1 MSVERPPNAGQVNY
15 KHWAERLNDYLIRT
29 RSHLAHYIA
38 GSTAYREG
46 MLVWDDDNKT
56 ILYSGNGQWNTIGN
70 GVAGADGTDGTD
82 GTGFTGGFYTPANGT
97 VTFTSN
103 DGLGFTTGDLRGAD
117 GIANYPD
124 VTALYYNGNVK
135 AQATTDGVKVTG
147 DVEATEFIG
156 DLRGAVVFK
165 AQAGEALTKGDVV
178 YISGI
183 SGNTTVVSKA
193 DADDAA
199 KMPAFGLAATDANN
213 NANLEVYTFGTLSG
227 LDTSSYT
234 EGDEL
239 FVGTTAGAL
248 VSTAPTGEGSS
259 VQKIGKVT
267 RSHASAGSVKIM
279 GAGRTNA
286 TPNLNDGNIF
296 IGDSNNQAVTASL
309 ATQVSTLETS
319 HDDVLQDG
327 DFASEGLMKRDAT
340 SGSYS
345 IVTDNSGD
353 WNTAHGWGN
362 HADAGYLTSF
372 TEANDLST
380 TVTWANVPDAN
391 ITESSVTQY
400 LTATNVA
407 NAGALMDSEVTNL
420 AQVKAFDSSD
430 YATATQGSTAD
441 SALQNLVEDTTPQL
455 GGNLDLNSNNITGS
469 GNISATQLTVGVNG
483 ISSTG
488 GITASGSNIYGGTL
502 QSAGNT
508 IVGGNVVVTGTVDG
522 VDIAT
527 LGANAIVDGDFTS
540 NGFMKRTG
548 AGTYTVDTSTYAT
561 ETYVDTAV
569 SNLVDSAPA
578 TLDTLNELASA
589 LGDDANFSTTVTNS
603 IGTKWTE
610 DATKINNWDT
620 AYSWGNHGDANYLTS
635 FDITTQTDPKYLRAD
650 ADDTTTGT
658 ITAAGL
664 STSGNVVSA
673 STCQG
678 SLLVSTGNA
687 NVAGNLTVIGDYST
701 SNGNINLPNG
711 SITLGGT
718 VDGVD
723 IATRDGILTTTTAT
737 ANSAMQNLVDDT
749 TPQLGGH
756 LDLNGSNITG
766 SGNISC
772 SAFITSTGNFSS
784 STGGFGTTSGS
795 FATTSGNFTTSTG
808 DFETASGNITVG
820 GKVTSNLLEGSQYT
834 NSNLNFYDTA
844 TQGGDGTTLSST
856 AGLSFKYDT
865 NNNDTDGFKVFA
877 NGSNTACFTV
887 DNIENVVA
895 TGSITANNGFIT
907 SSGNYSATTGN
918 ITTVTGGIVTT
929 SGDIQATFG
938 NITTGGNIS
947 VTGTVDGRDVATDGA
962 RLDTIP
968 YHKMRHVKLRGTNL
982 LSLTT
987 SHQNIGNADRIRHPS
1002 TPVDCS
1008 RYLDLD
1014 ISIRWNYVSSAV
1026 NDLQLQVQLLVPS
1039 GGGTV
1044 TNMGTVTKGTFS
1056 GYSAPSYWSW
1066 YYVSGDYT
1074 HLFTQ
1079 FGRINTTGTSNS
1091 SEGVLDAWSYNSL
1104 TDRTYFLSYNN
1115 PGVSFNTGDTIYWS
1129 PYAFESAGTL
1139 LTITRDIDERY
1150 QSNSF
1155 QPHHL
1160 RFKMAYDDARLEYFV
1175 KMKEVSTSDSAN
1187 ISTTTATLTDIEEV

>member
-135 AQATTDGVKVTG
+135 AQATTDGVTVTG

-248 VSTAPTGEGSS
+248 VSTAPTGESSS

-267 RSHASAGSVKIM
+267 RSHATSGSIKIM

-296 IGDSNNQAVTASL
+296 IGDTNNQAVTTSL

-319 HDDVLQDG
+319 HSDVVVDG

-380 TVTWANVPDAN
+380 TVSWANVPDAN
-391 ITESSVTQY
+391 ITESSVTQH

-430 YATATQGSTAD
+430 YATAAQGSTAD

-455 GGNLDLNSNNITGS
+455 GGDLDLNGNDITGS
-469 GNISATQLTVGVNG
+469 GYISATQLTAGVNG
-483 ISSTG
+483 IDSTG
-488 GITASGSNIYGGTL
+488 GITASGSTIYGGTL
-502 QSAGNT
+502 QSGGNT
-508 IVGGNVVVTGTVDG
+508 VVGGNVVVTGTVDG

-527 LGANAIVDGDFTS
+527 LGANAIVDGDFT
-540 NGFMKRTG
+540 T
-548 AGTYTVDTSTYAT
+548 AGLMATDGSGGYSVDSSTYAT

-664 STSGNVVSA
+664 SASGNVVSA

-737 ANSAMQNLVDDT
+737 ANSAMQDLVDDT
-749 TPQLGGH
+749 TPQLGGD
-756 LDLNGSNITG
+756 LDLNGNDITG
-766 SGNISC
+766 SG
-772 SAFITSTGNFSS
+772 
-784 STGGFGTTSGS
+784 
-795 FATTSGNFTTSTG
+795 
-808 DFETASGNITVG
+808 DITVG
-820 GKVTSNLLEGSQYT
+820 GDLSVSSGKVTSNLLEGSQYA
-834 NSNLNFYDTA
+834 NSNLNFYDA
-844 TQGGDGTTLSST
+844 TMQSGNGTTLRST
-856 AGLSFKYDT
+856 AGLSFRYDT

-1074 HLFTQ
+1074 HLFTE
-1079 FGRINTTGTSNS
+1079 FGRINKTGTSNS

-1115 PGVSFNTGDTIYWS
+1115 PGISFNTGDTIYWS